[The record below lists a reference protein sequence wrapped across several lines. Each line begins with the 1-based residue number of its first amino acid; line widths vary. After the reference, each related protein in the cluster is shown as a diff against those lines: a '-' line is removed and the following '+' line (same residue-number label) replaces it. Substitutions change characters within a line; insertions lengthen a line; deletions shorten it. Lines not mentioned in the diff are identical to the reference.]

1 MNNKQDKMPNLVL
14 PKLANV
20 NTKINGLK
28 YKRVMLTTARMPDLG
43 TTALHYGDLRPPM
56 GLGYIAALL
65 EQNGIDVV
73 IVDNYVKERD
83 MKAEIDNFIPDLIGL
98 FMHTPGYYVALDFI
112 DELKELS
119 DAPLMV
125 GGPHASLCPETIPS
139 KVDYICQGE
148 GEFVM
153 LELCRGSTFPRLI
166 DNAISGR
173 IKKLDDMPFPNYD
186 HFWGEDYNWRFDL
199 YNNNSSKV
207 FTMHTSRSCPYR
219 CTFCGVDAIWTRRY
233 TYFSAKKIVEEI
245 DHYVDKYGIDGI
257 YFREDLFTANH
268 NRLREVCDLL
278 IERPYSI
285 NWACEARA
293 DITDK
298 GLIEKMYES
307 GCRGMYLGVES
318 GNDEGLKKK
327 KKDLDLNT
335 MRTFFKHANEIDLAT
350 YATFCIG
357 TPGETEAEINATE
370 DFIEEVKPTSY
381 DKFAYLGLP
390 KSQYYHTL
398 LATNDYYHID
408 AGKIVYSDTFYE
420 MAHRLYDEKDQR
432 LYFLKQQKKF
442 LDENKGILSQEELAN
457 HRFPPM
463 DESAKKNVAS
473 SSNDHIYGKVSSH
486 A

>member
-1 MNNKQDKMPNLVL
+1 
-14 PKLANV
+14 
-20 NTKINGLK
+20 
-28 YKRVMLTTARMPDLG
+28 MLTTARMPDLG

-56 GLGYIAALL
+56 GLGYISALL
-65 EQNGIDVV
+65 EKNGIEVK
-73 IVDNYVKERD
+73 IVDNYVRPRD
-83 MKAEIDNFIPDLIGL
+83 MKKEIDNFKPDLIGL
-98 FMHTPGYYVALDFI
+98 YMHTPGYYVACDLI
-112 DELKELS
+112 DELKDLS

-153 LELCRGSTFPRLI
+153 LELCRGETFPRVI
-166 DNAISGR
+166 NNAISGR

-186 HFWGEDYNWRFDL
+186 HFWGNDYNWRFDL
-199 YNNNSSKV
+199 YGNESNKV

-233 TYFSAKKIVEEI
+233 TFFSAQKIVEEI
-245 DHYVDKYGIDGI
+245 DHYVEKYGVDGI

-268 NRLREVCDLL
+268 KRLKEVCDLL

-298 GLIEKMYES
+298 SLIEKMYES

-327 KKDLDLNT
+327 KKDLDLKT
-335 MRTFFKHANEIDLAT
+335 MRTFFGHANDIGLAT

-357 TPGETEAEINATE
+357 TPGETEEEVAATE
-370 DFIEEVKPTSY
+370 DFIEEIKPTSY

-390 KSQYYHTL
+390 KSQDYNTL
-398 LATNDYYHID
+398 LTTKDYYHID
-408 AGKIVYSDTFYE
+408 AGKIIYSDTFYD
-420 MAHRLYDEKDQR
+420 MAHRLYDKNDQR

-442 LDENKGILSQEELAN
+442 LNESRGYMSQEELAN
-457 HRFPPM
+457 HRFPAM
-463 DESAKKNVAS
+463 DEETIKSVAS
-473 SSNDHIYGKVSSH
+473 SRNDHIYGKEEIVGS
-486 A
+486 AP